1 MAAFRLLAA
10 ALAVALLAHQPASA
24 APPPKKPTPA
34 PSAPAAGGLTE
45 LVEELE
51 PGVRINWTTGRLT
64 ASGVGSPTDRG
75 PAVYRRQLARRAA
88 LADAYRR
95 LAAALELLRVDT
107 NTRLKDLAVVDDALR
122 ARLND
127 FVKAGR
133 LLETNHWPDGSTEL
147 VLGVDL
153 LGDRSLAG
161 LVLPGASPAPG
172 ASPTP
177 SAAPTDAASAR
188 PAKEVVTE
196 PVSVRSQL
204 TGVVLDARGLGAQPA
219 LLPRVRDKDGKAIE
233 LSLLPR
239 YIRDG
244 ADLDEGAGLN
254 PLSLKAQR
262 IQGPLR
268 ADLVLGA
275 EASDQLKGALR
286 DGRLAPGARLVVL
299 L

>member
-1 MAAFRLLAA
+1 MAAFRFLAA
-10 ALAVALLAHQPASA
+10 AALLAVLLTPPPAGA
-24 APPPKKPTPA
+24 APARKPTPA
-34 PSAPAAGGLTE
+34 PSASVAGALTE

-64 ASGVGSPTDRG
+64 ASGVGAPTDRG

-95 LAAALELLRVDT
+95 LAAALELLRVDA
-107 NTRLKDLAVVDDALR
+107 NLRVKDLAVTDDALR

-153 LGDRSLAG
+153 TGDRSLMG
-161 LVLPGASPAPG
+161 LVLPGASPAPE
-172 ASPTP
+172 ASPSP
-177 SAAPTDAASAR
+177 SAAPAASAR

-196 PVSVRSQL
+196 PVSIRSQL

-219 LLPRVRDKDGKAIE
+219 LLPKVRDKDGKAIE
-233 LSLLPR
+233 LGLLPR

-244 ADLDEGAGLN
+244 ADLDDGAGLN

-262 IQGPLR
+262 VQGPLR
-268 ADLVLGA
+268 ADLVLGG
-275 EASDQLKGALR
+275 EASDRLKVALR
-286 DGRLAPGARLVVL
+286 DGRMAPGARLVVVL
-299 L
+299 